1 MNEFR
6 ATIST
11 DNEIESIERER
22 ERERERVIWAP
33 LIRSR
38 SFHHFQIQDP
48 VPSISSPMRHDR
60 KQYRETNI
68 NSSFIF
74 RRQFHGRD
82 HTTDSIF
89 FSFFAFLFFFV
100 LSSSAVLSPLR
111 RGVDRAEKT
120 FDSSVIVDPISRPSS
135 NDTHLAHE
143 QSRRRTF
150 SFNVLFFIYFSL
162 STIPNVPPFH
172 FYTPTIFCAFSA

>member
-1 MNEFR
+1 MIVNNIEKQ
-6 ATIST
+6 IST
-11 DNEIESIERER
+11 HRSYFVDNFTGEI
-22 ERERERVIWAP
+22 
-33 LIRSR
+33 
-38 SFHHFQIQDP
+38 
-48 VPSISSPMRHDR
+48 
-60 KQYRETNI
+60 T
-68 NSSFIF
+68 
-74 RRQFHGRD
+74 RRILF
-82 HTTDSIF
+82 F